1 MIFFKM
7 YDNEKAQA
15 IVEYAI
21 LLVFIVF
28 LMIVIF
34 DHPYVYKK
42 FRLDLL
48 QVENMILR
56 IIGQC

>member
-1 MIFFKM
+1 MKFFKV
-7 YDNEKAQA
+7 YNDEKSQA
-15 IVEYAI
+15 IVEYAL
-21 LLVFIVF
+21 LLVLIVF

-48 QVENMILR
+48 QIENMILR
-56 IIGQC
+56 IVGQY

>member
-1 MIFFKM
+1 MKFFKV
-7 YDNEKAQA
+7 YNDEKSQA
-15 IVEYAI
+15 IVEYAL

-48 QVENMILR
+48 QIENMILR
-56 IIGQC
+56 IVGQY